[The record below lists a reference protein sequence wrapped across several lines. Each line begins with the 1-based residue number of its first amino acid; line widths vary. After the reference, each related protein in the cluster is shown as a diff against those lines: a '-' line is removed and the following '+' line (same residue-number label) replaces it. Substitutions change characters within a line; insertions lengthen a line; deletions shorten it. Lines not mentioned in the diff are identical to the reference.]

1 MTDSTDIY
9 QDQPS
14 KQLEYLMRRFGKQ
27 VVKLAYYHLR
37 DRHLAEDIAQEV
49 FCRVYQNLDTFR
61 HDSSYYTWIYRITVN
76 LCRDYIRSAYS
87 RRVFT
92 LDNAKHLESGEDP
105 IDRLLERIEG
115 GEVFQKVMD
124 LPIKYRM
131 VTVLYYFEEMST
143 VEISRILDI
152 GESTVRTRLC
162 RARKMLKDVLSG
174 EAGII
179 G

>member
-1 MTDSTDIY
+1 MTDCTDIY
-9 QDQPS
+9 KDQPS
-14 KQLEYLMRRFGKQ
+14 KLLEYLMRRFGKQ

-105 IDRLLERIEG
+105 IDRLLEWIEG

-124 LPIKYRM
+124 QPI
-131 VTVLYYFEEMST
+131 
-143 VEISRILDI
+143 
-152 GESTVRTRLC
+152 
-162 RARKMLKDVLSG
+162 
-174 EAGII
+174 
-179 G
+179 